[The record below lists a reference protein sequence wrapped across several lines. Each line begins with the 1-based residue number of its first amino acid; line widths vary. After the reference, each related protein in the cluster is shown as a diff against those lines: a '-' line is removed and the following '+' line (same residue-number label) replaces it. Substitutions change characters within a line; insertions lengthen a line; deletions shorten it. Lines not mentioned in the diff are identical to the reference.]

1 MLLKEF
7 VEFMRKG
14 SVADSNYR
22 FSIVQNEILVKTF
35 RMVRG
40 IDMNKSYLASCDQR
54 VIDWE
59 MYHGIDDEI
68 NINVYI

>member
-22 FSIVQNEILVKTF
+22 FSIMQNETPVKTF
-35 RMVRG
+35 RMVG
-40 IDMNKSYLASCDQR
+40 
-54 VIDWE
+54 
-59 MYHGIDDEI
+59 G
-68 NINVYI
+68 